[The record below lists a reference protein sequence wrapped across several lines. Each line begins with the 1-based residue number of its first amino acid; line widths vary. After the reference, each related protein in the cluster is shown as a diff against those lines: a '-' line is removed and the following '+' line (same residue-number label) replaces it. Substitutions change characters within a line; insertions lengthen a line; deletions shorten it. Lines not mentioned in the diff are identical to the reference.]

1 MSNKKIE
8 GIIDLMLGEILM
20 DEYKLREELQ
30 RVHPLSSQ
38 FARISSQYNT
48 AISKRQVLEELI
60 NRIKKEK
67 VK

>member
-1 MSNKKIE
+1 MSVKKIE
-8 GIIDLMLGEILM
+8 EIIDLMLGEILT
-20 DEYKLREELQ
+20 DEYKLREQLQ
-30 RVHPLSSQ
+30 RVHPLSHQ

-48 AISKRQVLEELI
+48 IISKRQVLEELI

>member
-1 MSNKKIE
+1 MSVKKIE
-8 GIIDLMLGEILM
+8 EIIDLMLGEILT
-20 DEYKLREELQ
+20 DEYKLREQLQ
-30 RVHPLSSQ
+30 RVHPLSPQ

-48 AISKRQVLEELI
+48 VISKKQVLEELI

>member
-1 MSNKKIE
+1 MSVKKIE
-8 GIIDLMLGEILM
+8 GIIDLMIGEILT
-20 DEYKLREELQ
+20 DEYKLRDQLQ
-30 RVHPLSSQ
+30 KVNPLNPQ

-67 VK
+67 VE

>member
-1 MSNKKIE
+1 MSVKKIE
-8 GIIDLMLGEILM
+8 EIIDLMLGEILT
-20 DEYKLREELQ
+20 DEYKLREQLQ
-30 RVHPLSSQ
+30 RVHPLSPQ

-48 AISKRQVLEELI
+48 VISKRQVLEELI